1 MPDGQGM
8 HAVDPDERN
17 PNTGGDESPSTSGT
31 ETASTNTEK
40 RFELGFF
47 ARTVTTTSTTPP
59 GYGGEKDPDPEGG

>member
-8 HAVDPDERN
+8 RAVDPDQN
-17 PNTGGDESPSTSGT
+17 PTTGGQQSPGTSGT
-31 ETASTNTEK
+31 ETATTNTEK

-59 GYGGEKDPDPEGG
+59 DYQDPPDG